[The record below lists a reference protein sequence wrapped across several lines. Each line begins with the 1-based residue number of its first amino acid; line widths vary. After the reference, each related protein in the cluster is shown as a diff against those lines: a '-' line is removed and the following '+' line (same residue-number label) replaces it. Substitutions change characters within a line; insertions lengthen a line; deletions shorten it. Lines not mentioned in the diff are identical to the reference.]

1 MELLRGK
8 AAIVTGASR
17 GIGLGIACALARE
30 GADLVVHATGRS
42 TWSRSVHRRSAG
54 GCAA

>member
-30 GADLVVHATGRS
+30 GADLVVHATRRS